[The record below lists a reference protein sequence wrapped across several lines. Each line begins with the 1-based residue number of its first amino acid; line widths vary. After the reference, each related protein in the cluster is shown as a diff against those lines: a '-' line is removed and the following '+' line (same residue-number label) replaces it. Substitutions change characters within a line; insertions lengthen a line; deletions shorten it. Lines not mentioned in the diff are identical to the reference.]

1 MNFSNFLFFTIV
13 ISIFLFT
20 SCSKDEPSLASTT
33 WNLQLSDGSFKL
45 SFFSDTTYLLVGK
58 QGAIEKL
65 RTDGKYIYAHP
76 SVNMNPFVSSIFQ
89 PLKGTINGNKMKVI
103 NDRTGA
109 DFGEFVKEK

>member
-1 MNFSNFLFFTIV
+1 MKQSFFLIGLI

-20 SCSKDEPSLASTT
+20 SCSKDEPSIASTT

-58 QGAIEKL
+58 QGGIEKL
-65 RTDGKYIYAHP
+65 RTDGKYLYSHP
-76 SVNMNPFVSSIFQ
+76 TVNMTPFASIIFQ

-109 DFGEFVKEK
+109 DFGEFLKEE